1 MLVRPEYNFKTIG
14 SNLRKLRQANALSVE
29 QVREYLQLGSVQA
42 IYKWERGLG
51 LPQADTLIALMVLYG
66 ENRID
71 AITEENAEFSSVCF
85 YALSQNKL
93 LPSPLPAC

>member
-14 SNLRKLRQANALSVE
+14 DNLKRLRQAKGLSVE

-42 IYKWERGLG
+42 IYKWERGVG
-51 LPQADTLIALMVLYG
+51 LPQADTLIALMMLYG

-71 AITEENAEFSSVCF
+71 VITEENAEFSSVCV
-85 YALSQNKL
+85 YGRCA
-93 LPSPLPAC
+93 